1 MGWQNL
7 QSLRMKKISLL
18 STIIVISLILFA
30 PLLSHAQDQGQ
41 IDELY
46 FQALREKA
54 ESGDPRAQT
63 ALGYEYQLGVGPAKN
78 RDLVKAS
85 YWYRRAAE
93 KGFSKAQNY
102 LGEMY
107 KLGQGVPQDFSK
119 AAFWYRRAANQGH
132 AVAQMSLGIL
142 YGKGQGVSKN
152 LVQAYK
158 WIALA
163 EPNLPEEFFLIA
175 GRGLLTK
182 VKKLM
187 KPAEILLGNRLVE
200 EWEPKAEWEPK
211 K

>member
-1 MGWQNL
+1 
-7 QSLRMKKISLL
+7 MKKISLL
-18 STIIVISLILFA
+18 STIILISLILFA
-30 PLLSHAQDQGQ
+30 PSLGHAQDQGQ
-41 IDELY
+41 IDVLY

-54 ESGDPRAQT
+54 ESGDPRAQS
-63 ALGYEYQLGVGPAKN
+63 ALGTEYRMGVGPAKTP
-78 RDLVKAS
+78 DLVKAS

-107 KLGQGVPQDFSK
+107 KLGQGVPQDLSK

-163 EPNLPEEFFLIA
+163 EPNLPEVFFLIA
-175 GRGLLTK
+175 GRGLLTE